1 MIYDSKGQSTMK
13 QLHVALMK
21 GKLKDIW
28 LSVIKHLP
36 DKYELLIW

>member
-21 GKLKDIW
+21 GIFLF
-28 LSVIKHLP
+28 LGEG
-36 DKYELLIW
+36 YLIVCNKTLTR